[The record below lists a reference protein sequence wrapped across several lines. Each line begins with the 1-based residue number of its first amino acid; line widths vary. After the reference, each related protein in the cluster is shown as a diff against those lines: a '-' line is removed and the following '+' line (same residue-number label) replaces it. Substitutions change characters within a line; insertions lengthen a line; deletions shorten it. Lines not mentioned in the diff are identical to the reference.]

1 MSYMFNKEGKS
12 MLKKLTI
19 PLIIF
24 LFIVSCEKSPKKNI
38 QTTLPKPTL
47 TLKSGDYTMDND
59 NSSIKW
65 TGREL
70 STKSHYGSLQM
81 KDGSI
86 TINTDGTVNG
96 IIKIDMTTID
106 CEDLQGRSK
115 ASLERHLRSD
125 DFFSVESHP
134 IATLTFKSEGG
145 IGAGNKL
152 AFNGD
157 LEIKGIS
164 HPISFESEVKSVDPK
179 VNALIDMTFDRS
191 KYNVRFRS
199 GTFFQNLGDKLI
211 YDDIELS
218 VDIKTL

>member
-1 MSYMFNKEGKS
+1 
-12 MLKKLTI
+12 MLKKFLI
-19 PLIIF
+19 PAILL
-24 LFIVSCEKSPKKNI
+24 LFIVSCEKSSKKKIN
-38 QTTLPKPTL
+38 TSLPKPTL
-47 TLKSGDYTMDND
+47 SLSSGDYVMDND

-81 KDGSI
+81 KNGSL
-86 TINTDGTVNG
+86 TVNTDGTVNG

-164 HPISFESEVKSVDPK
+164 HPISFESEVKNVDPK
-179 VNALIDMTFDRS
+179 VSALVDMTFDRS

-211 YDDIELS
+211 YDDIEIS
-218 VDIKTL
+218 VDIRTL

>member
-1 MSYMFNKEGKS
+1 
-12 MLKKLTI
+12 MLKKFLI
-19 PLIIF
+19 PAILL
-24 LFIVSCEKSPKKNI
+24 LFIVSCEKSSKKKIN
-38 QTTLPKPTL
+38 TSLPKPTL
-47 TLKSGDYTMDND
+47 SLSSGDYVMDND

-81 KDGSI
+81 MNGSL
-86 TINTDGTVNG
+86 TVNTDGTING

-152 AFNGD
+152 AFNGE

-164 HPISFESEVKSVDPK
+164 HPISFESDVKNVDPK
-179 VNALIDMTFDRS
+179 VSALVNMTFDRS

-211 YDDIELS
+211 YDDIEIS
-218 VDIKTL
+218 VDIRTLY

>member
-1 MSYMFNKEGKS
+1 
-12 MLKKLTI
+12 
-19 PLIIF
+19 
-24 LFIVSCEKSPKKNI
+24 
-38 QTTLPKPTL
+38 
-47 TLKSGDYTMDND
+47 
-59 NSSIKW
+59 
-65 TGREL
+65 
-70 STKSHYGSLQM
+70 
-81 KDGSI
+81 
-86 TINTDGTVNG
+86 
-96 IIKIDMTTID
+96 MTTID

-125 DFFSVESHP
+125 DFFSVEAHP

-164 HPISFESEVKSVDPK
+164 HPISFESEVKNVDPK
-179 VNALIDMTFDRS
+179 VSALVNMTFDRS

-211 YDDIELS
+211 YDDIEIS
-218 VDIKTL
+218 VDIRTL

>member
-1 MSYMFNKEGKS
+1 
-12 MLKKLTI
+12 MLKKFLI
-19 PLIIF
+19 PAILIS
-24 LFIVSCEKSPKKNI
+24 FIVSCEKSSKKKI
-38 QTTLPKPTL
+38 DTSLPKPTL
-47 TLKSGDYTMDND
+47 SLSSGDYVMDND

-70 STKSHYGSLQM
+70 STKSHYGSLQI
-81 KDGSI
+81 KNGSL
-86 TINTDGTVNG
+86 TVNTDGTVNG

-164 HPISFESEVKSVDPK
+164 HPISFESELKSVDPK
-179 VNALIDMTFDRS
+179 VSALVDMTFDRS

-211 YDDIELS
+211 YDDIEIS
-218 VDIKTL
+218 VDIRTL

>member
-1 MSYMFNKEGKS
+1 
-12 MLKKLTI
+12 MLKKFLI
-19 PLIIF
+19 PAIF
-24 LFIVSCEKSPKKNI
+24 ISFIVSCEKSSKKKI
-38 QTTLPKPTL
+38 DTSLPKPTL
-47 TLKSGDYTMDND
+47 SLSSGDYVMDND

-81 KDGSI
+81 KNGSL
-86 TINTDGTVNG
+86 TVNTDGTVNG

-145 IGAGNKL
+145 IAAGNKL

-164 HPISFESEVKSVDPK
+164 HPISFESELKSVDPK
-179 VNALIDMTFDRS
+179 VSALVDMTFDRS

-211 YDDIELS
+211 YDDIEIS
-218 VDIKTL
+218 VDIRTL

>member
-1 MSYMFNKEGKS
+1 MT
-12 MLKKLTI
+12 KKF
-19 PLIIF
+19 LITSILVF
-24 LFIVSCEKSPKKNI
+24 FIVSCEKSSKKN
-38 QTTLPKPTL
+38 TETSLSKPTL
-47 TLKSGDYTMDND
+47 TLSSGEYIMDND

-70 STKSHYGSLQM
+70 STISHYGSLQM
-81 KDGSI
+81 KDGSL

-96 IIKIDMTTID
+96 VIKIDMTTID
-106 CEDLQGRSK
+106 CEDLEGRSK

-145 IGAGNKL
+145 MGAGNKL

-164 HPISFESEVKSVDPK
+164 HPISFESKVKSVDPK
-179 VNALIDMTFDRS
+179 VNAIVDMTFDRS

-211 YDDIELS
+211 YDDIEIS
-218 VDIKTL
+218 VDIRTL

>member
-1 MSYMFNKEGKS
+1 
-12 MLKKLTI
+12 MLKKFLIPTI
-19 PLIIF
+19 LI
-24 LFIVSCEKSPKKNI
+24 LFIVSCEKSSKKKI
-38 QTTLPKPTL
+38 DTSLPKPTL
-47 TLKSGDYTMDND
+47 SLSSGDYVMDND

-81 KDGSI
+81 KNGSL
-86 TINTDGTVNG
+86 TVNTDGTVNG

-134 IATLTFKSEGG
+134 IATLTFKSQGG

-179 VNALIDMTFDRS
+179 VSALVDMTFDRS

-211 YDDIELS
+211 YDDIEIS
-218 VDIKTL
+218 VDIITL

>member
-1 MSYMFNKEGKS
+1 
-12 MLKKLTI
+12 MLKKFLI
-19 PLIIF
+19 PAILIS
-24 LFIVSCEKSPKKNI
+24 FIVSCEKSSKKKI
-38 QTTLPKPTL
+38 DTSLPKPTL
-47 TLKSGDYTMDND
+47 SLSSGDYVMDND

-81 KDGSI
+81 KNGSL
-86 TINTDGTVNG
+86 TVNTDGTVNG

-134 IATLTFKSEGG
+134 IATLTFKSKGG

-164 HPISFESEVKSVDPK
+164 HPISFESELKSVDPK
-179 VNALIDMTFDRS
+179 VSALVDMTFDRS

-211 YDDIELS
+211 YDDIEIS
-218 VDIKTL
+218 VDIRTL

>member
-1 MSYMFNKEGKS
+1 
-12 MLKKLTI
+12 MLKKFLI
-19 PLIIF
+19 PAILI
-24 LFIVSCEKSPKKNI
+24 LFIVSCEKSSKKKIN
-38 QTTLPKPTL
+38 TSLPKPTL
-47 TLKSGDYTMDND
+47 SLSSGYYVMDND

-81 KDGSI
+81 KNGSL
-86 TINTDGTVNG
+86 TVNTDGTVNG

-164 HPISFESEVKSVDPK
+164 HPISFESEVKNVDPK
-179 VNALIDMTFDRS
+179 VSALVNMTFDRS

-211 YDDIELS
+211 YDDIEIS
-218 VDIKTL
+218 VDIRTL

>member
-1 MSYMFNKEGKS
+1 
-12 MLKKLTI
+12 MLKKFLI
-19 PLIIF
+19 PVILIS
-24 LFIVSCEKSPKKNI
+24 FIVSCEKSSKKKI
-38 QTTLPKPTL
+38 DTSLPKPTL
-47 TLKSGDYTMDND
+47 SLSSGDYVMDND

-81 KDGSI
+81 KNGSL
-86 TINTDGTVNG
+86 TVNTDGTING

-145 IGAGNKL
+145 IAAGNKL

-164 HPISFESEVKSVDPK
+164 HPISFESELKSVDPK
-179 VNALIDMTFDRS
+179 VSALVDMTFDRS

-211 YDDIELS
+211 YDDIEIS
-218 VDIKTL
+218 VDIRTL

>member
-1 MSYMFNKEGKS
+1 
-12 MLKKLTI
+12 MLKKFLI
-19 PLIIF
+19 PAILL
-24 LFIVSCEKSPKKNI
+24 LFIVSCEKSSKKKIN
-38 QTTLPKPTL
+38 TSLPKPTL
-47 TLKSGDYTMDND
+47 SLSSGDYVMDND

-81 KDGSI
+81 KNGSL
-86 TINTDGTVNG
+86 TVNTDGTVNG

-145 IGAGNKL
+145 VGAGNKL

-164 HPISFESEVKSVDPK
+164 HPISFESEVKNVDPK
-179 VNALIDMTFDRS
+179 VSALVNMTFDRS

-211 YDDIELS
+211 YDDIEIS
-218 VDIKTL
+218 VDIRTL

>member
-1 MSYMFNKEGKS
+1 
-12 MLKKLTI
+12 MLKKFLI
-19 PLIIF
+19 PAILI
-24 LFIVSCEKSPKKNI
+24 LFIVSCEKSSKKKI
-38 QTTLPKPTL
+38 DTSLPKPTL
-47 TLKSGDYTMDND
+47 SLSSGDYIMDND

-81 KDGSI
+81 KNGSL
-86 TINTDGTVNG
+86 TVNTDGTING

-179 VNALIDMTFDRS
+179 VSALVDMTFDRS

-211 YDDIELS
+211 YDDIEIS
-218 VDIKTL
+218 VDIRTL

>member
-1 MSYMFNKEGKS
+1 
-12 MLKKLTI
+12 MLKKFLI
-19 PLIIF
+19 PAILI
-24 LFIVSCEKSPKKNI
+24 LFIVSCEKSSKKKIN
-38 QTTLPKPTL
+38 TSLPKPTL
-47 TLKSGDYTMDND
+47 SLSSGDYVMDND

-81 KDGSI
+81 KNGSL
-86 TINTDGTVNG
+86 TVNTDGTING

-145 IGAGNKL
+145 IEAGNKL

-164 HPISFESEVKSVDPK
+164 HPISFESELKSVDPK
-179 VNALIDMTFDRS
+179 VSALVDMTFDRS

-211 YDDIELS
+211 YDDIEIS
-218 VDIKTL
+218 VDIRTL

>member
-1 MSYMFNKEGKS
+1 
-12 MLKKLTI
+12 MLKKFLI
-19 PLIIF
+19 PAILIF
-24 LFIVSCEKSPKKNI
+24 FIVSCEKSSKKKI
-38 QTTLPKPTL
+38 DTSLPKPTL
-47 TLKSGDYTMDND
+47 SLSSGDYVMDND

-81 KDGSI
+81 KNGSL
-86 TINTDGTVNG
+86 TVNTDGTING

-164 HPISFESEVKSVDPK
+164 HPISFESELKSVDPK
-179 VNALIDMTFDRS
+179 VSALVDMTFDRS

-211 YDDIELS
+211 YDDIEIS
-218 VDIKTL
+218 VDIRTL

>member
-1 MSYMFNKEGKS
+1 
-12 MLKKLTI
+12 MLKKLLVPAI
-19 PLIIF
+19 LI
-24 LFIVSCEKSPKKNI
+24 LFIVSCEKSSKKKI
-38 QTTLPKPTL
+38 DTSLPKPTL
-47 TLKSGDYTMDND
+47 SLSSGDYVMDND

-81 KDGSI
+81 KNGSL
-86 TINTDGTVNG
+86 TVNTDGTING

-164 HPISFESEVKSVDPK
+164 HPISFESELKSVDPK
-179 VNALIDMTFDRS
+179 VSALVDMTFDRS

-211 YDDIELS
+211 YDDIEIS
-218 VDIKTL
+218 VDIRTL

>member
-1 MSYMFNKEGKS
+1 
-12 MLKKLTI
+12 MLKKFLI
-19 PLIIF
+19 PAILI
-24 LFIVSCEKSPKKNI
+24 LFIVSCEKSSKKKI
-38 QTTLPKPTL
+38 STSLPKPTL
-47 TLKSGDYTMDND
+47 SLSSGDYVMDND

-81 KDGSI
+81 KNGSL
-86 TINTDGTVNG
+86 TVNTDGTVNG

-164 HPISFESEVKSVDPK
+164 HPISFESELKSVDPK
-179 VNALIDMTFDRS
+179 VSALVDMTFDRS

-211 YDDIELS
+211 YDDIEIS
-218 VDIKTL
+218 VDIRTL

>member
-1 MSYMFNKEGKS
+1 
-12 MLKKLTI
+12 MLKKFLI
-19 PLIIF
+19 PAILIS
-24 LFIVSCEKSPKKNI
+24 FIVSCEKSSKKKI
-38 QTTLPKPTL
+38 DTSLPKPTL
-47 TLKSGDYTMDND
+47 SLSSGDYVMDND

-81 KDGSI
+81 KNGSL
-86 TINTDGTVNG
+86 TVNTDGTVNG

-164 HPISFESEVKSVDPK
+164 HPISFESELKSVDPK
-179 VNALIDMTFDRS
+179 VNALVDMTFDRS

-211 YDDIELS
+211 YDDIEIS
-218 VDIKTL
+218 VDIRTL

>member
-1 MSYMFNKEGKS
+1 
-12 MLKKLTI
+12 MLKKFLI
-19 PLIIF
+19 PAIL
-24 LFIVSCEKSPKKNI
+24 LSFIVSCEKSSKKKI
-38 QTTLPKPTL
+38 DTSLPKPTL
-47 TLKSGDYTMDND
+47 SLSSGDYVMDND

-81 KDGSI
+81 KNGSL
-86 TINTDGTVNG
+86 TVNTDGTING

-134 IATLTFKSEGG
+134 IATLTFKREGG

-164 HPISFESEVKSVDPK
+164 HPISFESELKSVDPK
-179 VNALIDMTFDRS
+179 VSALVDMTFDRS

-211 YDDIELS
+211 YDDIEIS
-218 VDIKTL
+218 VDIRTL

>member
-1 MSYMFNKEGKS
+1 
-12 MLKKLTI
+12 MLKKFLI
-19 PLIIF
+19 PAILI
-24 LFIVSCEKSPKKNI
+24 LFIVSCEKSSKKKI
-38 QTTLPKPTL
+38 DTSLPKPTL
-47 TLKSGDYTMDND
+47 SLSSGDYVMDND

-81 KDGSI
+81 KNGSL
-86 TINTDGTVNG
+86 TVNTDGTVKG

-164 HPISFESEVKSVDPK
+164 HPISFESELKSVDPK
-179 VNALIDMTFDRS
+179 VSALVDMTFDRS

-211 YDDIELS
+211 YDDIEIS
-218 VDIKTL
+218 VDIRTL

>member
-1 MSYMFNKEGKS
+1 
-12 MLKKLTI
+12 MLKKFLI
-19 PLIIF
+19 PAILI
-24 LFIVSCEKSPKKNI
+24 LFIVSCEKSSKKKIN
-38 QTTLPKPTL
+38 TSLPKPSL
-47 TLKSGDYTMDND
+47 SLSSGDYVMDND

-81 KDGSI
+81 KNGSL
-86 TINTDGTVNG
+86 TVNTDGTVNG

-164 HPISFESEVKSVDPK
+164 HPISFESELKSVDTK
-179 VNALIDMTFDRS
+179 VSALVDMTFDRS

-211 YDDIELS
+211 YDDIEIS
-218 VDIKTL
+218 VDIRTL

>member
-1 MSYMFNKEGKS
+1 
-12 MLKKLTI
+12 MLKKFLIPTI
-19 PLIIF
+19 LI
-24 LFIVSCEKSPKKNI
+24 LFIVSCEKSSKKKI
-38 QTTLPKPTL
+38 DTSLPKPTL
-47 TLKSGDYTMDND
+47 SLSSGDYVMDND

-81 KDGSI
+81 KNGSL
-86 TINTDGTVNG
+86 TVNTDGTVNG

-164 HPISFESEVKSVDPK
+164 HPISFESEVKNVDPK
-179 VNALIDMTFDRS
+179 VSALVNMTFDRS

-211 YDDIELS
+211 YDDIEIS
-218 VDIKTL
+218 VDIRTL

>member
-1 MSYMFNKEGKS
+1 
-12 MLKKLTI
+12 MLKKFLI
-19 PLIIF
+19 PAILI
-24 LFIVSCEKSPKKNI
+24 LFIVSCEKSSKKKIN
-38 QTTLPKPTL
+38 TSLPKPTL
-47 TLKSGDYTMDND
+47 SLSSGDYVMDND

-81 KDGSI
+81 KNGSL
-86 TINTDGTVNG
+86 TVNTDGTING

-145 IGAGNKL
+145 IAAGNKL

-179 VNALIDMTFDRS
+179 VTALVDMTFDRS

-211 YDDIELS
+211 YDDIEIS
-218 VDIKTL
+218 VDIRTL

>member
-1 MSYMFNKEGKS
+1 
-12 MLKKLTI
+12 MLKKFLI
-19 PLIIF
+19 PATLI
-24 LFIVSCEKSPKKNI
+24 LFIVSCEKSSKKKI
-38 QTTLPKPTL
+38 DTSLPKPTL
-47 TLKSGDYTMDND
+47 SLSSGDYVMDNN

-81 KDGSI
+81 KNGSL
-86 TINTDGTVNG
+86 TVNTDGTVNG

-164 HPISFESEVKSVDPK
+164 HPISFESEVKNVDPK
-179 VNALIDMTFDRS
+179 VTALVDMTFDRS

>member
-1 MSYMFNKEGKS
+1 
-12 MLKKLTI
+12 MLKKFLI
-19 PLIIF
+19 PAILIS
-24 LFIVSCEKSPKKNI
+24 LIVSCEKSSKKKIN
-38 QTTLPKPTL
+38 TSLPKPTL
-47 TLKSGDYTMDND
+47 SLSSGNYTMDND

-81 KDGSI
+81 KNGSL
-86 TINTDGTVNG
+86 TVNTDGTVNG

-164 HPISFESEVKSVDPK
+164 HPISFESELKSVDPK
-179 VNALIDMTFDRS
+179 VSALVDMTFDRS

-211 YDDIELS
+211 YDDIEIS
-218 VDIKTL
+218 VDIRTL

>member
-1 MSYMFNKEGKS
+1 
-12 MLKKLTI
+12 MLKKFLI
-19 PLIIF
+19 PAILIS
-24 LFIVSCEKSPKKNI
+24 FIVSCEKSSKKKI
-38 QTTLPKPTL
+38 DTSLPKPTL
-47 TLKSGDYTMDND
+47 SLSSGDYVMDND

-81 KDGSI
+81 KNGSL
-86 TINTDGTVNG
+86 TVNTDGTING

-164 HPISFESEVKSVDPK
+164 HPISFESELKSVDPK
-179 VNALIDMTFDRS
+179 VSALVDMTFDRS

-211 YDDIELS
+211 YDDIEIS
-218 VDIKTL
+218 VDIRTL

>member
-1 MSYMFNKEGKS
+1 
-12 MLKKLTI
+12 MLKKFLI
-19 PLIIF
+19 PAIL
-24 LFIVSCEKSPKKNI
+24 LSFIVSCEKSSKKKI
-38 QTTLPKPTL
+38 STSLPKPTL
-47 TLKSGDYTMDND
+47 SLSSGDYVMDND

-81 KDGSI
+81 KNGSL
-86 TINTDGTVNG
+86 TVNTDGTING

-164 HPISFESEVKSVDPK
+164 HPISFESELKSVDPK
-179 VNALIDMTFDRS
+179 VSALVDMTFDRS

-211 YDDIELS
+211 YDDIEIS
-218 VDIKTL
+218 VDIRTL

>member
-1 MSYMFNKEGKS
+1 
-12 MLKKLTI
+12 MLKKFLI
-19 PLIIF
+19 PAILL
-24 LFIVSCEKSPKKNI
+24 LFIVSCEKSSKKKI
-38 QTTLPKPTL
+38 DTSLPKPTL
-47 TLKSGDYTMDND
+47 SLSSGDYVMDND

-81 KDGSI
+81 KNGSL
-86 TINTDGTVNG
+86 TVNTDGTVNG

-164 HPISFESEVKSVDPK
+164 HPISFESELKSVDPK
-179 VNALIDMTFDRS
+179 VSALVDMTFDRS

-211 YDDIELS
+211 YDDIEIS
-218 VDIKTL
+218 VDIRTL

>member
-1 MSYMFNKEGKS
+1 
-12 MLKKLTI
+12 MLKKFLI
-19 PLIIF
+19 PAILL
-24 LFIVSCEKSPKKNI
+24 LFIVSCEKSSKKKIN
-38 QTTLPKPTL
+38 TSFPKPTL
-47 TLKSGDYTMDND
+47 SLSSGDYVMDND

-81 KDGSI
+81 KNGSL
-86 TINTDGTVNG
+86 TVNTDGTVNG

-164 HPISFESEVKSVDPK
+164 HPISFESELKSVDPK
-179 VNALIDMTFDRS
+179 VSALVDMTFDRS

-211 YDDIELS
+211 YDDIEIS
-218 VDIKTL
+218 VDIRTL

>member
-1 MSYMFNKEGKS
+1 
-12 MLKKLTI
+12 MLKKFLI
-19 PLIIF
+19 PSILI
-24 LFIVSCEKSPKKNI
+24 LFIVSCEKSSKKKI
-38 QTTLPKPTL
+38 DTSLPKPTL
-47 TLKSGDYTMDND
+47 SLSSGDYIMDND

-81 KDGSI
+81 KNGSL
-86 TINTDGTVNG
+86 TVNTDGTVNG

-164 HPISFESEVKSVDPK
+164 HPISFESELKSVDPK
-179 VNALIDMTFDRS
+179 VSALVDMTFDRS

-211 YDDIELS
+211 YDDIEIS
-218 VDIKTL
+218 VDIRTL

>member
-1 MSYMFNKEGKS
+1 
-12 MLKKLTI
+12 MLKKFLI
-19 PLIIF
+19 PSILI
-24 LFIVSCEKSPKKNI
+24 LFIVSCEKSSKKKI
-38 QTTLPKPTL
+38 DTSLPKPTL
-47 TLKSGDYTMDND
+47 SLSSGDYIMDND

-81 KDGSI
+81 KNGSL
-86 TINTDGTVNG
+86 TVNTDGTING

-164 HPISFESEVKSVDPK
+164 HPISFESELKSVDPK
-179 VNALIDMTFDRS
+179 VSALVDMTFDRS

-211 YDDIELS
+211 YDDIEIS
-218 VDIKTL
+218 VDIRTL

>member
-1 MSYMFNKEGKS
+1 
-12 MLKKLTI
+12 MLKKFLI
-19 PLIIF
+19 PAILI
-24 LFIVSCEKSPKKNI
+24 LFIVSCEKSSKKKIN
-38 QTTLPKPTL
+38 TSLPKPTL
-47 TLKSGDYTMDND
+47 SLSSGDYVMDND

-81 KDGSI
+81 KNGSL
-86 TINTDGTVNG
+86 TVNTDGTVNG

-145 IGAGNKL
+145 IAAGNKL

-179 VNALIDMTFDRS
+179 VTALVDMTFDRS

-211 YDDIELS
+211 YDDIEIS
-218 VDIKTL
+218 VDIRTL

>member
-1 MSYMFNKEGKS
+1 
-12 MLKKLTI
+12 MLKKFLI
-19 PLIIF
+19 PAIL
-24 LFIVSCEKSPKKNI
+24 LSFIVSCEKSSKKKIN
-38 QTTLPKPTL
+38 TSLPKPTL
-47 TLKSGDYTMDND
+47 SLSSGDYVMDND

-81 KDGSI
+81 KNGSL
-86 TINTDGTVNG
+86 TVNTDGTVNG

-164 HPISFESEVKSVDPK
+164 HPISFESEVKNVDPK
-179 VNALIDMTFDRS
+179 VSALVNMTFDRS

-211 YDDIELS
+211 YDDIEIS
-218 VDIKTL
+218 VDIRTL

>member
-1 MSYMFNKEGKS
+1 
-12 MLKKLTI
+12 MLKKFLI
-19 PLIIF
+19 PAILI
-24 LFIVSCEKSPKKNI
+24 LFIVSCEKSSKKKI
-38 QTTLPKPTL
+38 DTSLQKPTL
-47 TLKSGDYTMDND
+47 SLSSGDYVMDND

-81 KDGSI
+81 KNGSL
-86 TINTDGTVNG
+86 TVNTDGTVNG

-164 HPISFESEVKSVDPK
+164 HPISFESELKSVDPK
-179 VNALIDMTFDRS
+179 VSALADMTFDRS

-211 YDDIELS
+211 YDDIEIS
-218 VDIKTL
+218 VDIRTL

>member
-1 MSYMFNKEGKS
+1 
-12 MLKKLTI
+12 MLKKFLI
-19 PLIIF
+19 PAILL
-24 LFIVSCEKSPKKNI
+24 LFIVSCEKSSKKKIN
-38 QTTLPKPTL
+38 TSLPKPTL
-47 TLKSGDYTMDND
+47 SLSSGDYVMDND

-81 KDGSI
+81 KNGSL
-86 TINTDGTVNG
+86 TVNTDGTVNG

-134 IATLTFKSEGG
+134 IATLTFKSEGS

-164 HPISFESEVKSVDPK
+164 HPISFESEVKNVDPK
-179 VNALIDMTFDRS
+179 VSALVNMTFDRS

-211 YDDIELS
+211 YDDIEIS
-218 VDIKTL
+218 VDIITL

>member
-1 MSYMFNKEGKS
+1 
-12 MLKKLTI
+12 MLKKFLI
-19 PLIIF
+19 PAILI
-24 LFIVSCEKSPKKNI
+24 LFIVSCEKSSKKKI
-38 QTTLPKPTL
+38 DTSLPKPTL
-47 TLKSGDYTMDND
+47 SLSSGDYIMDND

-81 KDGSI
+81 KNGSL
-86 TINTDGTVNG
+86 TVNTDGTVNG

-164 HPISFESEVKSVDPK
+164 HPISFESEVKNVDPK
-179 VNALIDMTFDRS
+179 VSALVNMTFDRS

-211 YDDIELS
+211 YDDIEIS
-218 VDIKTL
+218 VDIRTL

>member
-1 MSYMFNKEGKS
+1 
-12 MLKKLTI
+12 MLKKFFI
-19 PLIIF
+19 PAILI
-24 LFIVSCEKSPKKNI
+24 LFIVSCEKSSKKKI
-38 QTTLPKPTL
+38 DTSLPKPTL
-47 TLKSGDYTMDND
+47 SLSSGDYVMDND

-81 KDGSI
+81 KNGSL
-86 TINTDGTVNG
+86 TVNTDGTVNG

-164 HPISFESEVKSVDPK
+164 HPISFESELKSVDPK
-179 VNALIDMTFDRS
+179 VSALVDMTFDRS

-211 YDDIELS
+211 YDDIEIS
-218 VDIKTL
+218 VDIRTL

>member
-1 MSYMFNKEGKS
+1 MT
-12 MLKKLTI
+12 KKF
-19 PLIIF
+19 LITSILVF
-24 LFIVSCEKSPKKNI
+24 FIISCEKSSKKN
-38 QTTLPKPTL
+38 TETSLSKPTL
-47 TLKSGDYTMDND
+47 TLSSGEYIMDND

-70 STKSHYGSLQM
+70 STISHYGSLQM
-81 KDGSI
+81 KDGSL

-96 IIKIDMTTID
+96 VIKIDMTTID
-106 CEDLQGRSK
+106 CEDLEGRSK

-145 IGAGNKL
+145 MGAGNKL

-164 HPISFESEVKSVDPK
+164 HPISFESKVKSVDPK
-179 VNALIDMTFDRS
+179 VNAIVDMTFDRS

-211 YDDIELS
+211 YDDIEIS
-218 VDIKTL
+218 VDIRTL

>member
-1 MSYMFNKEGKS
+1 
-12 MLKKLTI
+12 MLKKFLI
-19 PLIIF
+19 PAILI
-24 LFIVSCEKSPKKNI
+24 LFIVSCEKSSIKKI
-38 QTTLPKPTL
+38 DTSLPKPTL
-47 TLKSGDYTMDND
+47 SLSSGDYVMDND

-81 KDGSI
+81 KNGSL
-86 TINTDGTVNG
+86 TVNTDGTING

-164 HPISFESEVKSVDPK
+164 HPISFESELKSVDPK
-179 VNALIDMTFDRS
+179 VSALVDMTFDRS

-211 YDDIELS
+211 YDDIEIS
-218 VDIKTL
+218 VDIRTL